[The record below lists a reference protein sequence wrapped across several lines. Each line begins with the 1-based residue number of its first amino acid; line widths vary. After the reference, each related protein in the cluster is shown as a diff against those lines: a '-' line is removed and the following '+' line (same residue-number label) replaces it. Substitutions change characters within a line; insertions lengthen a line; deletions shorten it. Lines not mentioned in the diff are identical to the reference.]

1 MSNKNLTIL
10 GIIAAVMIVLT
21 VLQSQYSKMSAKP
34 PTTAPAN
41 LIQGLDPSLIAAVT
55 IQSSDNT
62 VNLSRNGNSFVAPE
76 KDGYPVKTKQI
87 NDLITKVLDI
97 KTREM
102 VTDSPANHPDLE
114 VTEEKAQTVVKFSDN
129 AGNIIT
135 GVIIGKRTEKGDN
148 FVRLTSSD
156 NVYLA
161 GGAPYLNSSTI
172 SYLEQQITDVD
183 TDGII
188 TVSVTDPNTNY
199 KLVSKTGSDAI
210 TFENLPTGKKLKEA
224 EAKNV
229 FSALDNLT
237 FEDVSKTPPQG
248 LDFNHKYICTLENST
263 VYTVLLAQKD
273 DKTFLKCSA
282 EFTDERPAE
291 INKSESEE
299 ELKAK
304 EAKLLA
310 DDAVQSFNAAHTGWI
325 YQISENKANNLIMRP
340 EELLEDEKE
349 EEPPADENSE
359 G

>member
-1 MSNKNLTIL
+1 
-10 GIIAAVMIVLT
+10 
-21 VLQSQYSKMSAKP
+21 
-34 PTTAPAN
+34 
-41 LIQGLDPSLIAAVT
+41 
-55 IQSSDNT
+55 
-62 VNLSRNGNSFVAPE
+62 VAPD

-102 VTDSPANHPDLE
+102 ITDSTANHPDLE
-114 VTEEKAQTVVKFSDN
+114 VTEQNAQTVVKFSDN
-129 AGNIIT
+129 AGKIIT

-156 NVYLA
+156 DVYLA
-161 GGAPYLNSSTI
+161 GGAPYLSSSTI
-172 SYLEQQITDVD
+172 SYLEQQIADVD

-188 TVSVTDPNTNY
+188 AVSVTDPNTTY
-199 KLVSKTGSDAI
+199 KLVSNTGDDKI
-210 TFENLPTGKKLKEA
+210 VFENIPGGKKLKET

-229 FSALDNLT
+229 FSAMDNLS
-237 FEDVSKTPPQG
+237 FDDVTKTTPQG

-263 VYTVLLAQKD
+263 VYTLLLAEKD

-282 EFTDERPAE
+282 IFTDERPTE
-291 INKSESEE
+291 INKTENEE

-304 EAKLLA
+304 EAILLA

-325 YQISENKANNLIMRP
+325 YQISENKAKDLIMRP

-349 EEPPADENSE
+349 EKEEKPAADENAE